1 MVREKTTPTRVEH
14 ANPPPSPKRPYSP
27 CTMRPAMEYH
37 EAVKKILDSAGAA
50 PGDTIEVAGDGWS
63 HRGVVMPHHSFSG
76 DDILTLKLPN
86 GYNVGIKAGNIK
98 QLTMVAKAEP
108 AVRATRQISSQ
119 GGKPT
124 IAFLGTGGT
133 IASYVDYRTGAVHPA
148 VTIDEVVFSV
158 PELLDLCNVRGKAV
172 FSMYSENML
181 PGHWSRIAEE
191 AARELNEGA
200 HAVVVPHGTDT
211 LHYTAA
217 ALSFMLKNLTGPV
230 MVVGSQRSSDRPSSD
245 AAMNL
250 LCTARLADANLG
262 EVVVVMHGETSDEYC
277 LIHRGTKVRKM
288 HSSRRDA
295 FRSMNQIPLGK
306 VSMND
311 GVELSPIA
319 KPRAHGTVSVDSKWD
334 DNVSLVQFHL
344 GLKPETLQGIVD
356 KSDGLVVAGTGLGHV
371 ASNLIPVLRRAV
383 DASKP
388 VVVTTQCLSGRV
400 GLTVYDTGRDMIG
413 AGVIPGEDM
422 LPEVALVKLM
432 WVLGHT
438 RDMKEV
444 SRLMRTDTAGEIN
457 PAISLQEY
465 EAE

>member
-1 MVREKTTPTRVEH
+1 
-14 ANPPPSPKRPYSP
+14 
-27 CTMRPAMEYH
+27 MEYH
-37 EAVKKILDSAGAA
+37 EVVKRILDAAGAG
-50 PGDTIEVAGDGWS
+50 PGDTVEVKGEGWV
-63 HRGVVMPHHSFSG
+63 HKGVVMPHHSFSG
-76 DDILTLKLPN
+76 NDVLTLKLPN
-86 GYNVGIKAGNIK
+86 GYNVGIEAGNIK
-98 QLTMVAKAEP
+98 RLTLIAKGESTS
-108 AVRATRQISSQ
+108 RMTRPLSSQ
-119 GGKPT
+119 ESKPT
-124 IAFLGTGGT
+124 VAFLGTGGT

-148 VTIDEVVFSV
+148 VTIEEVVFSV

-181 PGHWSRIAEE
+181 SEHWSKIAEE
-191 AARELNEGA
+191 AAKELNEGA

-230 MVVGSQRSSDRPSSD
+230 IVVGSQRSSDRPSSD

-250 LCTARLADANLG
+250 LCTAKLAEANLG
-262 EVVVVMHGETSDEYC
+262 EVVVVMHGNTSDDYC
-277 LIHRGTKVRKM
+277 SIHRGTKVRKM

-295 FRSMNQIPLGK
+295 FRSINQIPLGK
-306 VSMND
+306 VSTKD
-311 GVELSPIA
+311 GAELSPIA
-319 KPRAHGTVSVDSKWD
+319 KPRARGTVSVDSKWD

-344 GLKPETLQGIVD
+344 GLKPETLQGVVD
-356 KSDGLVVAGTGLGHV
+356 KSNGLVVAGTGLGHV
-371 ASNLIPVLRRAV
+371 ASNLIPVLKRAV

-400 GLTVYDTGRDMIG
+400 GLTVYDTGRDMIE

-444 SRLMRTDTAGEIN
+444 SRLMRTNVAGEIN

-465 EAE
+465 ESE